1 MFTGNL
7 DGLLIKS
14 FIAVS
19 TFQEFVM
26 LGQMLS
32 LFRFFL
38 FLVIMIRNYR
48 IYGLDMLKLNIVSY
62 IAHSIVFYDRFFIF
76 LSPI

>member
-38 FLVIMIRNYR
+38 FLVMIRRYR